1 MPSIKEALKKY
12 AFLNRPGSFIIHKSF
27 SEMLEDIAYSSL
39 AATGLTKETADL
51 AYSITVKPTP
61 DTYTTIGT
69 KAANIPI
76 ENVQK
81 NIVVKDDVIYGE
93 LEYLSDTGFTADIEH
108 ESLNSGN
115 YLVLDCPEI
124 SMPGVE
130 ATIFGVA
137 DSNLNLQEYENWVK
151 PIGPADENPDYYVV
165 YVDDPKDKFL
175 IIGYNNSPFGRKAIS
190 LSGLVCNKATE

>member
-1 MPSIKEALKKY
+1 MSSIKEALKKY

-39 AATGLTKETADL
+39 AATGLTKETVDL
-51 AYSITVKPTP
+51 AYSLTVKPTP
-61 DTYTTIGT
+61 GPVTTVGT
-69 KAANIPI
+69 KTADIPI

-93 LEYLSDTGFTADIEH
+93 LEFLSDTGFSPNHA
-108 ESLNSGN
+108 SLNSGN
-115 YLVLDCPEI
+115 YLVLDRLEI
-124 SMPGVE
+124 GVPGAE

-137 DSNLNLQEYENWVK
+137 DSNLNMQEYENWVK
-151 PIGPADENPDYYVV
+151 PMAPPDEDPVYYVV